1 MGRTW
6 GLLAGLVVSAL
17 ACATPADAEQMRVD
31 GYFPA
36 GNDEAAN
43 FRTIAVEDFSG
54 EDGPRLSLRVADAL
68 REVRID
74 GRPWLSVLVGRFGRG
89 GDAALQGDVRTR
101 YDENVIMLRRNVCV
115 AYDAYNNCQQQQEQD
130 VECLRVT
137 ANIQPEL
144 RLVGRGGQL
153 VWRYSQQSSRNA
165 EYCPDF
171 DEQPDFDGYID
182 EMLAEFTTQ
191 IRYALAPA
199 HESRSIRVLGGRDE
213 LPRPLRDSY
222 RNALRQTE
230 RDPAAA
236 CAIFASLSP
245 RRRRSTYNCCT
256 TMRCALNVRA
266 IMLRRSAATS
276 SLPPV
281 EVRSAKGA
289 MAWHVLPSIVG
300 AGPRSS
306 GAGFSRE

>member
-1 MGRTW
+1 MGRTC
-6 GLLAGLVVSAL
+6 GLFVGLVVAGL
-17 ACATPADAEQMRVD
+17 ACATPAYAEQMRVD

-36 GNDEAAN
+36 GSDEAAML
-43 FRTIAVEDFSG
+43 RTLAVEDFSG

-74 GRPWLSVLVGRFGRG
+74 GQPWLSVLVGRFGRG

-115 AYDAYNNCQQQQEQD
+115 SYDQYDNCQAREDQD

-137 ANIQPEL
+137 ANVQPEL

-153 VWRYSQQSSRNA
+153 VWRYSQQSSRSA

-171 DEQPDFDGYID
+171 DDQPDSDASID

-213 LPRPLRDSY
+213 LPRPLRDTY

-230 RDPAAA
+230 RDPTAA
-236 CAIFASLSP
+236 CAIFASLLP
-245 RRRRSTYNCCT
+245 QAPQHVQLVHNNAL
-256 TMRCALNVRA
+256 CAERA
-266 IMLRRSAATS
+266 GDYARAEQGYQQLTS
-276 SLPPV
+276 SRGA
-281 EVRSAKGA
+281 VREG
-289 MAWHVLPSIVG
+289 
-300 AGPRSS
+300 
-306 GAGFSRE
+306 REGLARIAQYRQGRAQIERRGL

>member
-17 ACATPADAEQMRVD
+17 ACATPAHAEQMRVD

-236 CAIFASLSP
+236 CAIFASLAPQAPQHVQLLHNNALCAERAGDYAAAERGYQQLTTSRGAQREGRDGLARIAQYRRGRAQIE
-245 RRRRSTYNCCT
+245 RRR
-256 TMRCALNVRA
+256 L
-266 IMLRRSAATS
+266 
-276 SLPPV
+276 
-281 EVRSAKGA
+281 
-289 MAWHVLPSIVG
+289 
-300 AGPRSS
+300 
-306 GAGFSRE
+306 